1 MSEVIASEKCC
12 SFDGLELLF
21 QNTVLNQRLKVLK
34 TLMRTVPE
42 LFYANFILISNKL
55 SCL

>member
-21 QNTVLNQRLKVLK
+21 QNAVLNQRLKVLK